1 VIDPG
6 TTKPARSD
14 DDLRRELR
22 QAQIELWRLRSARR
36 EADATRA
43 LARLERTER
52 IRRMLTDTHSRNP

>member
-1 VIDPG
+1 MIDPG